1 MRNKGIAKIKTK
13 KSLGQHWLFDKPT
26 LQTIVDTADI
36 NADDT
41 VLEIGPGRGSL
52 TELLTQ
58 KAKQVV
64 AIEKDVD
71 LIAGLRTIFALQR
84 NVEIIEDD
92 ILGFNLT
99 KLPKDYKV
107 VANIPY
113 YLTSALI
120 RTLLESTNPPSLMTL
135 LIQKE
140 VAESI
145 VAPPGKLSVLAI
157 SVQLYARPQ
166 IISIVTKDKF
176 HPPPKV
182 DSAIINIIRRSKPVI
197 EVDPD
202 KFMRLV
208 KAGFSQKRKTLRN
221 SLSGGLHISGAE
233 AEALLTSAKIAFT
246 TRAQELNISQWKN
259 LYDQFVTKY
268 S

>member
-1 MRNKGIAKIKTK
+1 MQKKSYSSNKTK

-26 LQTIVDTADI
+26 LQTIVDTAGI
-36 NADDT
+36 NADEAI
-41 VLEIGPGRGSL
+41 LEIGPGRGSL
-52 TELLTQ
+52 TELLAQ
-58 KAKQVV
+58 KAKQVF
-64 AIEKDVD
+64 AIEKDTD
-71 LIAGLRTIFALQR
+71 LISGLKTIFALQK
-84 NVEIIEDD
+84 NVQIIEDD

-120 RTLLESTNPPSLMTL
+120 RTLLESTNPPSSMTL

-140 VAESI
+140 VAQSI
-145 VAPPGKLSVLAI
+145 VAEPGQMSVLAI

-182 DSAIINIIRRSKPVI
+182 DSAIISIVRQNKLTIDVNPA
-197 EVDPD
+197 

-246 TRAQELNISQWKN
+246 TRAQELSLSQWKN
-259 LYDQFVTKY
+259 LYDQFVTNY